1 MRIVAIVV
9 IGFEVFVEWVFC
21 SVSRGV
27 LDCDDLLP
35 QILFGDLASGGPSSL
50 AIDRIDPDR
59 FPRIVSGFVAVGL
72 VEDAEST
79 GLSLLSMSPIL
90 GERLEGL
97 KSPVRGGDIAER
109 VLLAHGANGFVWL
122 STRTENHDIPS

>member
-1 MRIVAIVV
+1 
-9 IGFEVFVEWVFC
+9 
-21 SVSRGV
+21 
-27 LDCDDLLP
+27 
-35 QILFGDLASGGPSSL
+35 
-50 AIDRIDPDR
+50 
-59 FPRIVSGFVAVGL
+59 
-72 VEDAEST
+72 
-79 GLSLLSMSPIL
+79 MSPIL